1 MTITFAWESQKNLL
15 LSPTPSQKV
24 GIGSFLYY
32 NFRVGRRDCIYHK
45 IALFICYCCLCL
57 FHFPHLFTFFHFD
70 GRELRRCRAAVRLN
84 IFSCRRRAGRNRGP
98 RLLYFE
104 TVAARR
110 HLATVAG
117 Q

>member
-32 NFRVGRRDCIYHK
+32 NICVGRRDCMYHK

-57 FHFPHLFTFFHFD
+57 FHSPHPFNFFNFD
-70 GRELRRCRAAVRLN
+70 ERELRRCAAVRLT
-84 IFSCRRRAGRNRGP
+84 FSFRRNAGRNRGP
-98 RLLYFE
+98 RSLYFE